1 MMNLKD
7 LAVAIKLNPEN
18 IKDLLASFRTTS
30 EEVRKFVLTLNSIP
44 SYIVPD
50 MIYFFA
56 NKHIEN
62 EPRTIHELMS
72 QGKYLDCMFT
82 LTEDGTDWTYLGV
95 SPNGKAL
102 CRPINSHLVLEIN
115 TEKGIKYAF

>member
-1 MMNLKD
+1 MMSLRD
-7 LAVAIKLNPEN
+7 LAVAIKSNPEN

-30 EEVRKFVLTLNSIP
+30 EEVRNFVLTLNSIP

-50 MIYFFA
+50 MIYFFS

-62 EPRTIHELMS
+62 EPRLVIDLMS
-72 QGKYLDCMFT
+72 QNRFIDCFFT
-82 LTEDGTDWTYLGV
+82 LIEDGTDWTYLGV

-115 TEKGIKYAF
+115 PEKEIKYAF